1 MSELKIS
8 FEEFCHWQVFF
19 ELEPQDYGDNYRTA
33 LILERITNMAGKSLK
48 KPVKVEDF
56 LPKAE
61 PKPAQTADEQKAFFK
76 RLRGE

>member
-1 MSELKIS
+1 
-8 FEEFCHWQVFF
+8 
-19 ELEPQDYGDNYRTA
+19 
-33 LILERITNMAGKSLK
+33 MAGKSLK